1 MPPWGRPPGGSS
13 GVGRYYEG
21 VQDDVHRFQELDSE
35 DEKGGVELSQ
45 AFQPALNG
53 KSINPD
59 ELYFN
64 DMDIRA
70 WERRTSALGE
80 AAYRPDHQDGY
91 LDDIGNNVNSAE
103 HEEVLFRRV
112 LDKIRIAR
120 AAGNTDVSL
129 SPEELDA
136 YHSRLY
142 GPRSTAVRPEPQ
154 SRPSNTSS
162 HDAASMIS
170 VDTTSKHGSSSRSK
184 KNQQRSSIFGSK
196 SKKEKSSSH
205 KRTSTTD
212 SRASPPGF
220 VIPGPDGQ
228 PMYAPINAYQG
239 NLDREREPLSPASR
253 SASDTSHH
261 TPPLSHA
268 SFSRDMLGAFPESEY
283 DYRPATPPR
292 QGRSISS
299 RQAAY
304 EADLPQGTRTRS
316 SSIQS
321 AGLVPFPVE
330 PYQYHTFSPASS
342 SSTASPQPQYTRR
355 VSSGV
360 SEASYTS
367 VPRRVPVPAPAS
379 VTLQRAAP
387 VAASHVGQSDPAL
400 SPSAS
405 SSAIPV
411 QAQEATRASG
421 GGHGERRRKS
431 GKSRKKG

>member
-1 MPPWGRPPGGSS
+1 
-13 GVGRYYEG
+13 VGRYYEG

-91 LDDIGNNVNSAE
+91 LDDMGNNVNSAE

-184 KNQQRSSIFGSK
+184 KNQQRSS
-196 SKKEKSSSH
+196 
-205 KRTSTTD
+205 
-212 SRASPPGF
+212 P
-220 VIPGPDGQ
+220 
-228 PMYAPINAYQG
+228 
-239 NLDREREPLSPASR
+239 
-253 SASDTSHH
+253 
-261 TPPLSHA
+261 
-268 SFSRDMLGAFPESEY
+268 
-283 DYRPATPPR
+283 
-292 QGRSISS
+292 
-299 RQAAY
+299 
-304 EADLPQGTRTRS
+304 
-316 SSIQS
+316 
-321 AGLVPFPVE
+321 
-330 PYQYHTFSPASS
+330 
-342 SSTASPQPQYTRR
+342 
-355 VSSGV
+355 
-360 SEASYTS
+360 
-367 VPRRVPVPAPAS
+367 
-379 VTLQRAAP
+379 
-387 VAASHVGQSDPAL
+387 
-400 SPSAS
+400 
-405 SSAIPV
+405 
-411 QAQEATRASG
+411 
-421 GGHGERRRKS
+421 
-431 GKSRKKG
+431 